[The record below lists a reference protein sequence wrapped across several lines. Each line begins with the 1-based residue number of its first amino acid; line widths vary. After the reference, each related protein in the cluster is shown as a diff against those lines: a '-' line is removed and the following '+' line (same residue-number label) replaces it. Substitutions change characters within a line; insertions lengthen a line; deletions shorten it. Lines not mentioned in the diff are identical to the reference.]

1 MSVRTGNRSRHNRR
15 IKKYAKNRERIREF
29 RATLTAAA
37 AAAPASAP
45 VATAAK
51 AEKS

>member
-15 IKKYAKNRERIREF
+15 IKKYAKNRARIREF

-37 AAAPASAP
+37 AAPTSAPAA
-45 VATAAK
+45 VGK